1 MEEMFDNKILDEL
14 YEIRGDRLL
23 RVYINK
29 YGKPEKSKKAEKA
42 EVELVNFMKKYIKD
56 ENDMKE
62 LFEKINRFES
72 YTLDEMCF
80 WHKPLYLSSEN

>member
-14 YEIRGDRLL
+14 YEIRWDRFV

-29 YGKPEKSKKAEKA
+29 YGKTEKSKKAEKA
-42 EVELVNFMKKYIKD
+42 EVELVNFMKKYLKD

-62 LFEKINRFES
+62 LFEKINKFEN
-72 YTLDEMCF
+72 YTLDEMRFCIN
-80 WHKPLYLSSEN
+80 HIIN